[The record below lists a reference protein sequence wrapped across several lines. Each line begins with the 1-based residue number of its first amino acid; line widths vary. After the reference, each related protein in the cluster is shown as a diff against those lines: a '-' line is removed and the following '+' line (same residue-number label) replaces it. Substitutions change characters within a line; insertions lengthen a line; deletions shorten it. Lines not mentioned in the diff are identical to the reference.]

1 MRVTKSQIV
10 RGVIDY
16 IQSDIL
22 PQMVGARSMQIIV
35 SIGANAVAANPKL
48 LDAIFGNQ
56 LVQAL
61 LNDDGSGTYD
71 LSGLT
76 DAMAKSI
83 QEFGSFPLKV
93 PAIPLISPAEFTL
106 SLTAEDV
113 AAMRRRIEGE
123 IQGGA

>member
-10 RGVIDY
+10 HGVTDY
-16 IQSDIL
+16 IQNEIL
-22 PQMVGARSMQIIV
+22 PQLGGSRSIQIIV
-35 SIGANAVAANPKL
+35 SIGANALAANPRL

-61 LNDDGSGTYD
+61 LDDDGSGTYD
-71 LSGLT
+71 LSGLV
-76 DAMAKSI
+76 DAVEKSI
-83 QEFGSFPLKV
+83 REFGSFPVKV
-93 PAIPLISPAEFTL
+93 PAVPLISPAEFTL

-123 IQGGA
+123 S

>member
-10 RGVIDY
+10 HGVTDY
-16 IQSDIL
+16 IQNEIL
-22 PQMVGARSMQIIV
+22 PQLGGSRSIQIIV
-35 SIGANAVAANPKL
+35 SIGANALAANPRL

-61 LNDDGSGTYD
+61 LNDDGNGTYD
-71 LSGLT
+71 LSGLV
-76 DAMAKSI
+76 DAVEKSI
-83 QEFGSFPLKV
+83 REFGSFPVKV
-93 PAIPLISPAEFTL
+93 PAIPLISPTEFTL

-123 IQGGA
+123 T